1 MILKTKLIISS
12 VTVALLLGL
21 IAVIG
26 YQHKKIERINAE
38 LSVQANNSKAYE
50 AEASSLKERTLQFQ
64 YTIDQ
69 LNYSQDSL
77 VQKLNAVRKELKIKD
92 KNLRDLEN
100 VISHNSK
107 TDTIRLV
114 DTIFRDKNFSLDTT
128 IQDNWASLK
137 LKLEYPSNI
146 DAEYSFKNDM
156 TILASSKKETI
167 EAPKKWWI
175 CRLFQKKHTVI
186 EVDVVQENPYCTVD
200 SHKHIKIIK

>member
-1 MILKTKLIISS
+1 MTLKTKLIISS
-12 VTVALLLGL
+12 VTVALLFGL

-69 LNYSQDSL
+69 LNQSQDSL
-77 VQKLNAVRKELKIKD
+77 VQKLNSVRKELKIKD

-114 DTIFRDKNFSLDTT
+114 DTIFRDKNFSLDT
-128 IQDNWASLK
+128 L
-137 LKLEYPSNI
+137 
-146 DAEYSFKNDM
+146 
-156 TILASSKKETI
+156 I
-167 EAPKKWWI
+167 E
-175 CRLFQKKHTVI
+175 
-186 EVDVVQENPYCTVD
+186 DD
-200 SHKHIKIIK
+200 